1 MIASLSVEA
10 ERELIDAA
18 NYYAEHAG
26 PDLGLAFIAEFER
39 ALAVLCDHPH
49 LGPVWRGK
57 SRRFPLRRFPYS
69 VIYRLR
75 IDELYVVALAHQRRR
90 PTYWVGR

>member
-26 PDLGLAFIAEFER
+26 SDLGLAFITEFER

-49 LGPVWRGK
+49 LGAVWRGK

-69 VIYRLR
+69 LIYRLR
-75 IDELYVVALAHQRRR
+75 MDGLYVVALAHQRRR
-90 PTYWVGR
+90 PTYWADR